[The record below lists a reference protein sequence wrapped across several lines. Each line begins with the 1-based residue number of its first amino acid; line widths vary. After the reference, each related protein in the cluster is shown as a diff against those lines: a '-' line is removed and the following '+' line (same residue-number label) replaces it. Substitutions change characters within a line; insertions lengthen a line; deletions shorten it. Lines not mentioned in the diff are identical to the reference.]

1 MKIAKEYT
9 TDAFTG
15 RMVRPGEFY
24 TQKAAQQQSQAEE
37 KQKTQEKEVEQQSQ
51 EEEKQKTQEKE
62 VEQKQDEQT
71 QQQPKKASKAKEV

>member
-15 RMVRPGEFY
+15 RMVRPGELY
-24 TQKAAQQQSQAEE
+24 TQKA
-37 KQKTQEKEVEQQSQ
+37 TQQQSQ

>member
-24 TQKAAQQQSQAEE
+24 TQKAAQQQSQ
-37 KQKTQEKEVEQQSQ
+37 

-62 VEQKQDEQT
+62 VEQKNT
-71 QQQPKKASKAKEV
+71 IFAKTTAIQEVWLFGVYIFYFV

>member
-24 TQKAAQQQSQAEE
+24 TEKAAQ
-37 KQKTQEKEVEQQSQ
+37 QQSQ

-62 VEQKQDEQT
+62 VEQKQDEQA

>member
-15 RMVRPGEFY
+15 RMVRPGELY
-24 TQKAAQQQSQAEE
+24 TQKATQQQSQ
-37 KQKTQEKEVEQQSQ
+37 V
-51 EEEKQKTQEKE
+51 
-62 VEQKQDEQT
+62 EQT